1 MRASSLLVFRCYF
14 ELPSINKD
22 FTSLHFTSLLKCT
35 SVLSTGNGLGDPCD
49 GDFDGDKVTDYEDA
63 CSINHH
69 VTHTDFSRLQKV
81 DLSPFESS
89 SVIQPA
95 MWAVDSTV
103 RINY

>member
-1 MRASSLLVFRCYF
+1 MSLFSQRRALNYNDVLKICEVVNYRTHKSNLPFSL
-14 ELPSINKD
+14 
-22 FTSLHFTSLLKCT
+22 

-69 VTHTDFSRLQKV
+69 VTRTDFSRLQEI

-89 SVIQPA
+89 SAIKPPI
-95 MWAVDSTV
+95 WAVDSTV
-103 RINY
+103 RIT